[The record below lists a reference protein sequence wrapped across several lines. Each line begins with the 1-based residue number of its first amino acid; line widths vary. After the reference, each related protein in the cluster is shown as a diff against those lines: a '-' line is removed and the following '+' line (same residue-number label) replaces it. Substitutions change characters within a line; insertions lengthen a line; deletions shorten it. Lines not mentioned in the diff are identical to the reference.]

1 MRKEYDFSGAVRNPY
16 IKKLRKQVTM
26 NVFDSTL
33 AFFKE
38 EASETGIPYQTL
50 MNLYLTDC
58 AEKKKKLRLS
68 WR

>member
-1 MRKEYDFSGAVRNPY
+1 MRKEYDFSDAVRNPY
-16 IKKLRKQVTM
+16 IKKLRRQVTM